1 MIVSSGSRGLCRET
15 SVAAANSAE
24 PHVRLAACPKLAHYA
39 GAKNRQ
45 RHGFNRARMKWT
57 SISTTENG

>member
-24 PHVRLAACPKLAHYA
+24 PHVRLAACAKLAHYA
-39 GAKNRQ
+39 GVKNRQ
-45 RHGFNRARMKWT
+45 RHGFNKARM
-57 SISTTENG
+57 E